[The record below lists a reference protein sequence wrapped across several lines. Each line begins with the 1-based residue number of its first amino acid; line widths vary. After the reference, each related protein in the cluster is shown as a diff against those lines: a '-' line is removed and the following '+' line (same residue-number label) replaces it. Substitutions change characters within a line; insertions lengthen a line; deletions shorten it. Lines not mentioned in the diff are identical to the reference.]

1 MHGERKVLKIELLSH
16 TPVDK
21 VREVLKEGGTSDSE
35 LLPHIS
41 FTFAV
46 EDISRACSHQLVR
59 HRMASFSQ
67 QSQRYT
73 PIRRLKERVIVPPS
87 IEEKTRIL
95 FNEHIDSASK
105 TYETMVREGVPREDA
120 RFVLPNATET
130 HLLITMDGS
139 SLFHFFGL
147 RCCTRAQWEIKTLAD
162 RMLVELRR
170 EAPKIFERAGP
181 YCFQWGHCP
190 EGMFTCGKMKEVAEK
205 YGYKIQNSV

>member
-1 MHGERKVLKIELLSH
+1 MHRERKALKIELLSH
-16 TPVDK
+16 TPIGE
-21 VREVLKEGGTSDSE
+21 VREAVTEGSLSDSE

-87 IEEKTRIL
+87 IEEKTRSQ
-95 FNEHIDSASK
+95 FDEHIDSSSK
-105 TYETMVREGVPREDA
+105 TYETMVRAGVPREDA

-130 HLLITMDGS
+130 HLLLTMDS
-139 SLFHFFGL
+139 RSLLHFLGL

-170 EAPKIFERAGP
+170 VAPKIFKQAGP
-181 YCFQWGHCP
+181 YCFQLGQCP
-190 EGMFTCGKMKEVAEK
+190 EGRFTCGKMKEVAEK
-205 YGYKIQNSV
+205 YGSKIQNSA

>member
-1 MHGERKVLKIELLSH
+1 MHRERKALKIELLSH

-21 VREVLKEGGTSDSE
+21 VREAVTEGSLSDSE

-59 HRMASFSQ
+59 HRVASFSQ

-73 PIRRLKERVIVPPS
+73 PIRRLMERVVVPPS
-87 IEEKTRIL
+87 IEEKTRSQ
-95 FNEHIDSASK
+95 FDGHIDSASK
-105 TYETMVREGVPREDA
+105 TYEAMVRAGVPREDA

-130 HLLITMDGS
+130 HLLLTMDS
-139 SLFHFFGL
+139 HSLLHFLGL

-170 EAPKIFERAGP
+170 AAPKIFKRAGP
-181 YCFQWGHCP
+181 YCFQLGQCP
-190 EGMFTCGKMKEVAEK
+190 EGRFTCGKMKEVAEK
-205 YGYKIQNSV
+205 YGNKVQYSA

>member
-1 MHGERKVLKIELLSH
+1 MHRERKDLKIELLSH

-21 VREVLKEGGTSDSE
+21 VREAVTEGSLSDSE

-59 HRMASFSQ
+59 HRVASFSQ

-87 IEEKTRIL
+87 IEEKTRSQ
-95 FNEHIDSASK
+95 FNEHIDSESK
-105 TYETMVREGVPREDA
+105 TYETMVRAGVPREDA

-130 HLLITMDGS
+130 HLLLTMDS
-139 SLFHFFGL
+139 HSLLHFLGL

-162 RMLVELRR
+162 RMLIELRR
-170 EAPKIFERAGP
+170 AAPKIFKRAGP
-181 YCFQWGHCP
+181 YCFQLGQCP
-190 EGMFTCGKMKEVAEK
+190 EGRFTCGKMKEVVEK
-205 YGYKIQNSV
+205 YGNKVQNSA